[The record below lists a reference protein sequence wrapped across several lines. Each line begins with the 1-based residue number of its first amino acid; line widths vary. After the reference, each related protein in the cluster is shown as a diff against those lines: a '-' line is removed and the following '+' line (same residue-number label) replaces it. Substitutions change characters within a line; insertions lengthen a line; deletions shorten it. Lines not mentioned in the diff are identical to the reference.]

1 MRYSTSAII
10 NSPQSPLKLATKKK
24 RKRKKSVRS
33 LFTFSWRGGHFKRDS
48 HGDHPPHAAG
58 WLYIPQFGPFSRFH
72 LNSHRAKIPK
82 TKNLERVSR
91 DYHKFLHLSPPFLL
105 LSSSSLRLNGVDVF
119 LDLLIGRKGNYVR
132 PFEWSAK
139 RADWLSLLTL

>member
-24 RKRKKSVRS
+24 EKERSRYEASSRSHDAAVILNEIHMETTHLMQLADYIYLNLARFRGSTLTLSGQKFRKPRIWNA
-33 LFTFSWRGGHFKRDS
+33 FQEITTNFS
-48 HGDHPPHAAG
+48 
-58 WLYIPQFGPFSRFH
+58 
-72 LNSHRAKIPK
+72 
-82 TKNLERVSR
+82 T
-91 DYHKFLHLSPPFLL
+91 SPPFLL
-105 LSSSSLRLNGVDVF
+105 LSSSSLRSNGVDVF

>member
-1 MRYSTSAII
+1 METTHLMQLADHIYIYIYIHFNLARFRGSTLTLIG
-10 NSPQSPLKLATKKK
+10 QKF
-24 RKRKKSVRS
+24 RKPRIWE
-33 LFTFSWRGGHFKRDS
+33 T
-48 HGDHPPHAAG
+48 
-58 WLYIPQFGPFSRFH
+58 
-72 LNSHRAKIPK
+72 
-82 TKNLERVSR
+82 LERVSR

-105 LSSSSLRLNGVDVF
+105 LSSSSLRSNGVDVF